1 MEIYPTGER
10 FTKASGLP
18 KEAVQTTGV
27 VALSKWTR
35 LLVASPRTLGRGY
48 AWKDTIA
55 HEYIHYMVAWRSKDK
70 TPVWLQEGIAR
81 SHEGFWRTNDPPVM
95 QPYQQGLLADALA
108 HDSLVPLERMHPSM
122 AFLSSADEAALAYAQ
137 VSTMVEHLMDVAGAD
152 AVSRTLDEVRDGTD
166 ALQAVA
172 DIGAKGD
179 VATFMDGWRARLK
192 KMNLVSRKLA
202 ATPTVLGGDTDEF
215 GLDPV
220 LSQNRERAGFARIG
234 DLLLEAKRFEA
245 ALIEY
250 EKAMP
255 PDEPPSPALS
265 ERKAEALVG
274 LGKTK
279 EAIAVLRASIDDYP
293 EIAATR
299 KRLAGLLL
307 AQGDT
312 AGALVQFRA
321 SADTNPFD
329 PEVQQALAHLYTA
342 AGKTELAQRHARYK
356 RILDLGGETLDKDG
370 ADG

>member
-1 MEIYPTGER
+1 MCSSDLKVQICTSIDGPELLHNKQRILAGGNAYQESVKWIRRINKEYER
-10 FTKASGLP
+10 
-18 KEAVQTTGV
+18 
-27 VALSKWTR
+27 
-35 LLVASPRTLGRGY
+35 
-48 AWKDTIA
+48 I
-55 HEYIHYMVAWRSKDK
+55 
-70 TPVWLQEGIAR
+70 
-81 SHEGFWRTNDPPVM
+81 
-95 QPYQQGLLADALA
+95 
-108 HDSLVPLERMHPSM
+108 
-122 AFLSSADEAALAYAQ
+122 
-137 VSTMVEHLMDVAGAD
+137 
-152 AVSRTLDEVRDGTD
+152 
-166 ALQAVA
+166 
-172 DIGAKGD
+172 
-179 VATFMDGWRARLK
+179 
-192 KMNLVSRKLA
+192 
-202 ATPTVLGGDTDEF
+202 